1 MLSYDPP
8 EAHQLWAAGE
18 LRIIDCREPYELSES
33 RIEGVEHIPMSRF
46 AEHVDAIPEDLPL
59 AILCRSGSRSAR
71 VAYALEQTGRFGEV
85 ANIEGGIIAWAEED
99 LPYEGDPPT

>member
-1 MLSYDPP
+1 VLSYDPP

-18 LRIIDCREPYELSES
+18 LRIIDCREPYELSEA

-71 VAYALEQTGRFGEV
+71 VAYALEQTGRFGE
-85 ANIEGGIIAWAEED
+85 D